1 MIKHLLSGFFVLGSC
16 VGGYAQDRTV
26 ASVVRKDHALATLSV
41 KTADALAL
49 TPSDTKALIKG
60 VVYDD
65 KGTALP
71 GASVSVKGTQSGTT
85 TDANGRF
92 SLNVPDGAKVLMVS
106 FIGMITQEV
115 TIGTRQT
122 IDVRL
127 KYAENI
133 LNDVVVIGY
142 GTQRRQDVNG
152 AVSSVKAEDIANIP
166 QTSVDQLLQG
176 RAAGLTVTNNSGQ
189 PGSSTSVR
197 IRGIT
202 SLTGS
207 SEPLYVIDGVPISGD
222 ANNQSTS
229 GQSPLQNFNGSGQS
243 SVSPLSAINP
253 NDIAS
258 IDVLKD
264 ASATAIYGNR
274 AANGVIIITTKRGKN
289 GAAKIGYD
297 GYVAVQTP
305 SKYLKLMDLKQYATL
320 QNTLADAYGVQR
332 RAEFADLSLLGKGTD
347 WQREVFGSALM
358 QNHQLSISGG
368 KDGVNYYVSGG
379 YLNQNGT
386 VIGSGFQRFTFR
398 SNIDAQVKDWFKVGL
413 TLTGSNT
420 TDKVTLNDNVGG
432 IVYLSLLQSP
442 EVVVRNADGSFAG
455 PPNDPTAVSSVINPV
470 AQALNITNRLNRN
483 NLNANIY
490 NEIKFTKDLT
500 LRSELGGDFNYS
512 DNIYFTPTYSW
523 GRFVNPTASLN
534 QRWQK
539 GSFYIVKNYLTY
551 THTFLEKHSITA
563 LVGHE
568 VQGSSWNGI
577 GAARS
582 GFYSNDIKTLNLGE
596 AATATNTEFKGSQ
609 SLESAY
615 ARAIYSY
622 KDRYSLTTTIR
633 ADRSSKFAQGQQ
645 VGYFPS
651 FAASWRLTEE
661 PFMAGI
667 KKAVED
673 IKIRVGYGAVGNQQI
688 SNYLYGSSLS
698 ASPTGLGT
706 GFLIDRIANPNLKWE
721 SNTQFNAGIDV
732 SLLNNRVNATVD
744 VYNKLSKNFLYQ
756 LPLPAYLVGDANYL
770 GGISSPYVNLG
781 QMQNKGIDITV
792 TSRNVVRP
800 DFKWNT
806 TFIFSQY
813 RNSVK
818 ELSENFTEIINN
830 VYTGFLNVPV
840 TRTVVGQP
848 IGQFYGYKVKGLFQT
863 AEQLGAAPIQFGRP
877 VTNSG
882 TGTWLGD
889 VQYVDVNGDGVINEK
904 DRTIIGNPNPKF
916 TFGFTNTFTYK
927 AFDVSIFLQGSYGSK
942 ILNLTKRT
950 VGGLSSLY
958 SNQFASAANYWTPT
972 NTNTDIPA
980 PRSGIDNPNL
990 FISDRFVEDGSYAR
1004 IQNVNVSYNLPVS
1017 LIKRAKLNRLK
1028 VYGSVQNLYTF
1039 TKYSGYDP
1047 EVGAF
1052 NQNSLQMNVENGRYP
1067 IPRTVTVGVNA
1078 EF

>member
-1 MIKHLLSGFFVLGSC
+1 MTPVPATDNVVL
-16 VGGYAQDRTV
+16 AMHR
-26 ASVVRKDHALATLSV
+26 ATHV
-41 KTADALAL
+41 PAGEPADV
-49 TPSDTKALIKG
+49 KALIKG
-60 VVYDD
+60 VVSDE
-65 KGTALP
+65 KGNTLP
-71 GASVSVKGTQSGTT
+71 GATISVKGTQLGTT
-85 TDANGRF
+85 TDANGAF
-92 SLNVPDGAKVLMVS
+92 SLNVPATARTLVIS
-106 FIGMITQEV
+106 YIGMVTQEV
-115 TIGTRQT
+115 AIGNRQT
-122 IDVRL
+122 INVQL
-127 KYAENI
+127 KLADNV

-152 AVSSVKAEDIANIP
+152 AVSSVKAEDIANVP

-176 RAAGLTVTNNSGQ
+176 RAAGLTITQNSGQ

-207 SEPLYVIDGVPISGD
+207 SEPLYVIDGVPVSGD

-229 GQSPLQNFNGSGQS
+229 GRSPSQNFNGNGQS

-289 GAAKIGYD
+289 GSARIAYD
-297 GYVAVQTP
+297 GYVGVQTP
-305 SKYLKLMDLKQYATL
+305 SKYLKLMDLKQYARL
-320 QNTLADAYGVQR
+320 QNTLADAYGTPR
-332 RAEFADLSLLGKGTD
+332 RAEFADPSLLGSGTD
-347 WQREVFGSALM
+347 WQREVFRSAMM
-358 QNHQLSISGG
+358 QNHQVSISGG
-368 KDGVNYYVSGG
+368 KDGVNYYLSGG
-379 YLNQNGT
+379 YLKQDGT

-398 SNIDAQVKDWFKVGL
+398 SNVDAQVKEWFKVGL
-413 TLTGSNT
+413 TLTGSNSV
-420 TDKVTLNDNVGG
+420 DNVTLNDNVGG
-432 IVYLSLLQSP
+432 IVYLSLLQAP
-442 EVVVRNADGSFAG
+442 DVVVRNADGSFAG
-455 PPNDPTAVSSVINPV
+455 PPADPTAVSSVINPV
-470 AQALNITNRLNRN
+470 AQALSITNKLNRN

-490 NEIKFTKDLT
+490 NDIRFTKDLT
-500 LRSELGGDFNYS
+500 LRSEIGGDFNYS
-512 DNIYFTPTYSW
+512 DNLYFTPTYSW
-523 GRFVNPTASLN
+523 GRFVNPTASLSERR
-534 QRWQK
+534 QQS
-539 GSFYIVKNYLTY
+539 SFYIVKNYLTY
-551 THTFLEKHSITA
+551 THTFSDKHNVTA
-563 LVGHE
+563 LLGHE
-568 VQGSSWNGI
+568 VQGSKWNGI
-577 GAARS
+577 EGARS

-596 AATATNTEFKGSQ
+596 AATATNNEYKGSQ

-615 ARAIYSY
+615 ARGIYSY
-622 KDRYSLTTTIR
+622 RDKYSLTATIR

-645 VGYFPS
+645 LGYFPS

-661 PFMAGI
+661 PFMATV

-698 ASPTGLGT
+698 ASQTGLGT

-721 SNTQFNAGIDV
+721 SNTQFNAGVDV
-732 SLLNNRVNATVD
+732 GLLSNRINVTLD
-744 VYNKLSKNFLYQ
+744 VYNKISKNFLYQ

-781 QMQNKGIDITV
+781 QMQNKGIDLTI
-792 TSRNVVRP
+792 TSRNVVKP
-800 DFKWNT
+800 DFKWT
-806 TFIFSQY
+806 TTLIYSQY

-818 ELSENFTEIINN
+818 ELSENFTEIINS

-848 IGQFYGYKVKGLFQT
+848 IGQFYGYQVKGLFQT
-863 AEQLGAAPIQFGRP
+863 TEQLAAAPIQFGRA
-877 VTNSG
+877 VGNSG

-889 VQYVDVNGDGVINEK
+889 VQYVDVNGDGVVNEK

-916 TFGFTNTFTYK
+916 TFGLTNTFTYK

-972 NTNTDIPA
+972 NTDTNIPA

-1004 IQNVNVSYNLPVS
+1004 IQNVNVSYNVPAKF
-1017 LIKRAKLNRLK
+1017 INRARLNRLK
-1028 VYGSVQNLYTF
+1028 VYASVQNLATF

-1067 IPRTVTVGVNA
+1067 LPRTVTVGLNA

>member
-1 MIKHLLSGFFVLGSC
+1 MYKHLLSGLFLLSSC
-16 VGGYAQDRTV
+16 AGLHAQNGR
-26 ASVVRKDHALATLSV
+26 
-41 KTADALAL
+41 LAL
-49 TPSDTKALIKG
+49 TAGSASSLAQRSANRPVVTVEPADTKALIRG
-60 VVYDD
+60 TVYDE
-65 KGTALP
+65 KGTGLP
-71 GASVSVKGTQSGTT
+71 GTSVSVKGTQTGTT
-85 TDANGRF
+85 TDGNGQF
-92 SLNVPDGAKVLMVS
+92 SINVPAGARVLVVS
-106 FIGMITQEV
+106 YIGMTTQEV
-115 TIGTRQT
+115 TIGNRQSLE
-122 IDVRL
+122 IRL
-127 KYAENI
+127 VQASNV

-176 RAAGLTVTNNSGQ
+176 RAAGLTITQNSGQ

-229 GQSPLQNFNGSGQS
+229 GRSPVQNFNGNGQS

-289 GAAKIGYD
+289 GTARIGYD
-297 GYVAVQTP
+297 GYVGVQSP
-305 SKYLKLMDLKQYATL
+305 SKFLKLMDLKQYGRL
-320 QNTLADAYGVQR
+320 QNTLADAYGTPR
-332 RAEFADLSLLGKGTD
+332 RAEFADPSLLRPGTD
-347 WQREVFGSALM
+347 WQREVFQSALM
-358 QNHQLSISGG
+358 QNHQVSISGG
-368 KDGVNYYVSGG
+368 KDGINYYVSGG

-386 VIGSGFQRFTFR
+386 VIGSGFKRFTFR
-398 SNIDAQVKDWFKVGL
+398 SNVDAQVKEWFKVGL

-420 TDKVTLNDNVGG
+420 VDKVTLNDNVGG
-432 IVYLSLLQSP
+432 IVYLALQQSP
-442 EVVVRNADGSFAG
+442 DLVVRNTDGSFAG

-470 AQALNITNRLNRN
+470 AQALSITNRLNRN

-490 NEIKFTKDLT
+490 NDIRFTKDLT
-500 LRSELGGDFNYS
+500 LRSEVGVDLNYS
-512 DNIYFTPTYSW
+512 DNIYFRPTYSW

-551 THTFLEKHSITA
+551 THAFNQKHNVTA
-563 LVGHE
+563 LLGHE

-577 GAARS
+577 EASRS
-582 GFYSNDIKTLNLGE
+582 GFYSNDVKTLNLGE
-596 AATATNTEFKGSQ
+596 AATATNSEYKGSQ

-615 ARAIYSY
+615 ARGIYSY
-622 KDRYSLTTTIR
+622 GDKYSLTATIR

-661 PFMAGI
+661 PFMANI
-667 KKAVED
+667 KNTLED
-673 IKIRVGYGAVGNQQI
+673 VKIRVGYGAVGNQQI

-698 ASPTGLGT
+698 ASQTGLGT

-721 SNTQFNAGIDV
+721 SNTQFNAGVDV
-732 SLLNNRVNATVD
+732 ALLNNRINATLD

-781 QMQNKGIDITV
+781 QMQNRGIDLTI
-792 TSRNVVRP
+792 TSRNVVKP
-800 DFKWNT
+800 TFKWNT
-806 TFIFSQY
+806 TLIFSQY

-818 ELSENFTEIINN
+818 ELSENFTEIINS

-863 AEQLGAAPIQFGRP
+863 PEQLAAAPIQFGRP

-889 VQYVDVNGDGVINEK
+889 VQYEDVNSDGKINEL

-916 TFGFTNTFTYK
+916 TFGLTNTFTYK
-927 AFDVSIFLQGSYGSK
+927 AFDVSIFLQGTYGSK
-942 ILNLTKRT
+942 ILNLTQRT

-958 SNQFASAANYWTPT
+958 TNQFASAANYWTPT
-972 NTNTDIPA
+972 NTNTNIPA

-1004 IQNVNVSYNLPVS
+1004 IQNVNVSYNVPVS
-1017 LIKRAKLNRLK
+1017 FINRVKLNRLK
-1028 VYGSVQNLYTF
+1028 VYASVQNLYTF

-1067 IPRTVTVGVNA
+1067 LPRTVTVGVNA